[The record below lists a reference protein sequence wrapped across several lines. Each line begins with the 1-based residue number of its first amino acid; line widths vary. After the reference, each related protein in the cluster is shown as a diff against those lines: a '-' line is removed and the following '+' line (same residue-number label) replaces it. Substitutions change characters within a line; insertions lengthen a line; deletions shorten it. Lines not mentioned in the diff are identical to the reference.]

1 MQNHIFNFEKGWLR
15 LIITR
20 LEFRLISKAFVLQI
34 LTHHMYIFNE
44 YVLSKI
50 SCPRF
55 CHFYHTCIVL
65 LGLIHLSWEN
75 GIMTCG
81 SQHRSLIKDDSLF
94 GHGHLSCMGKRV
106 WTRENQVVK
115 CNFTFKKVN
124 LFQMFKTFELR
135 KPAGIETN
143 KHCNFF
149 REHFTNC
156 HFSSIFR

>member
-1 MQNHIFNFEKGWLR
+1 MDEIEKIPPVILPPSKTFPKNFLAKLCFVTTDLKSFSKSLILKRPWVHHICCPK
-15 LIITR
+15 
-20 LEFRLISKAFVLQI
+20 
-34 LTHHMYIFNE
+34 

-115 CNFTFKKVN
+115 CNFT
-124 LFQMFKTFELR
+124 L
-135 KPAGIETN
+135 
-143 KHCNFF
+143 
-149 REHFTNC
+149 
-156 HFSSIFR
+156 

>member
-1 MQNHIFNFEKGWLR
+1 MKLKKYLLWFCRLLKNFRK
-15 LIITR
+15 TQ
-20 LEFRLISKAFVLQI
+20 QI
-34 LTHHMYIFNE
+34 LDFEET
-44 YVLSKI
+44 LSVSYLLPEICIVKKI